1 MAPSGAQVRHSV
13 ELPLC
18 KATSG
23 GSSLMPN
30 VTIIGAGLA
39 GSEAAWQ
46 AAELGC
52 SVELWEMRPKRETPA
67 HRTEH
72 FAELVC
78 SNSLGNLALE
88 TASGLLK
95 EELRRLGSVILH
107 CADTN
112 PVPAGGALGV
122 AREDFPRAVTK
133 TIHAHPNIEV
143 IHKEVTEIPQGPTVV
158 ATGPLTSDTL
168 AKKIEVLSGETLYF
182 YDAASPIIHRDS
194 LDDSIIYRASRYCK
208 GEAAYLNCP
217 MTEEQYYAFVED
229 LATAELSPIKDFEED
244 LYFEGCLP
252 VETIAR
258 RGKDTLRFGPMK
270 PVGLPDPRTGEI
282 PYAVVQ
288 LRQDDAEGRL
298 YNIVGF
304 QTRLKWGEQRRVFRT
319 IPGLENADFAR
330 MGVMHR
336 NTYLPSNQMLEA
348 TMRIRRNLST
358 APLFFAGQLTGVEGY
373 VESTAMGHIAGTNA
387 MRLARGEEP
396 VTMPRGTMMGALA
409 HYITTKEGTLQPINS
424 NWGLVPTVP
433 KKEKGRRLGKPERR
447 QRQAN
452 TALAVLDGFMR
463 EGAKAAV

>member
-1 MAPSGAQVRHSV
+1 
-13 ELPLC
+13 
-18 KATSG
+18 
-23 GSSLMPN
+23 MPN

-46 AAELGC
+46 AARLGC
-52 SVELWEMRPKRETPA
+52 SVELWEMRPARETPA
-67 HRTEH
+67 HRTQH

-78 SNSLGNLALE
+78 SNSLGNRSLE

-107 CADTN
+107 CADAN

-122 AREDFPRAVTK
+122 AREGFPRAVTEMV
-133 TIHAHPNIEV
+133 HAHPNIEV
-143 IHKEVTEIPQGPTVV
+143 IRKEVTDIPDGPTVV
-158 ATGPLTSDTL
+158 ATGPLTSDAL
-168 AKKIEVLSGETLYF
+168 AEKIESLSGETLYF

-194 LDDSIIYRASRYCK
+194 LDDSVIYRASRYGK

-217 MTEEQYYAFVED
+217 MTEEQYYTFVED

-258 RGKDTLRFGPMK
+258 RGEDTLRFGPMK

-304 QTRLKWGEQRRVFRT
+304 QTRLKWGEQRRVFRI
-319 IPGLENADFAR
+319 IPGLESADFAR

-336 NTYLPSNQMLEA
+336 NTYLPANHMLDV
-348 TMRIRRNLST
+348 TMRIREDLGGG
-358 APLFFAGQLTGVEGY
+358 PLFFAGQLTGVEGY
-373 VESTAMGHIAGTNA
+373 IESAAMGHLAGTNA
-387 MRLARGEEP
+387 ARLAQGKDTI
-396 VTMPRGTMMGALA
+396 TMPRGTMMGALA

-424 NWGLVPTVP
+424 NWGLVPAVP
-433 KKEKGRRLGKPERR
+433 KKENGRRLSKPERR
-447 QRQAN
+447 QRQAQM
-452 TALAVLDGFMR
+452 ALSTLDEFMR
-463 EGAKAAV
+463 DGMKTAV

>member
-1 MAPSGAQVRHSV
+1 MADVTV
-13 ELPLC
+13 I
-18 KATSG
+18 G
-23 GSSLMPN
+23 G
-30 VTIIGAGLA
+30 GLA

-52 SVELWEMRPKRETPA
+52 SVELWEMRPVKETPA

-78 SNSLGNLALE
+78 SNSLGNNALE

-95 EELRRLGSVILH
+95 EELRRLGSVILRS
-107 CADTN
+107 ADEN
-112 PVPAGGALGV
+112 SVPAGGALGV
-122 AREDFPRAVTK
+122 AREGFPRAVTE
-133 TIHAHPNIEV
+133 TVHAHPNIEV
-143 IHKEVTEIPQGPTVV
+143 VRGEMTKLPQGPTVI
-158 ATGPLTSDTL
+158 ATGPLTSDAL
-168 AKKIEVLSGETLYF
+168 VEKIEALSGETLYF
-182 YDAASPIIHRDS
+182 YDAASPIVHRDS
-194 LDDSIIYRASRYCK
+194 LDESVVWRASRYDK

-217 MTEEQYYAFVED
+217 MTKEQYHAFVED

-244 LYFEGCLP
+244 MYFEGCLP

-258 RGKDTLRFGPMK
+258 RGPETLSFGPMK

-298 YNIVGF
+298 YNMVGF

-319 IPGLENADFAR
+319 IPGMQNADFAR

-336 NTYLPSNQMLEA
+336 NTYLPANRMLDA
-348 TMRIRRNLST
+348 TMKIRGSLSD

-373 VESTAMGHIAGTNA
+373 TESAAMGHLAGTNA
-387 MRLARGEEP
+387 ARLARGEEP
-396 VTMPRGTMMGALA
+396 LIMPQGTMMGALA

-424 NWGLVPTVP
+424 NWGLVPPVP
-433 KKEKGRRLGKPERR
+433 KKENGRRLTKPERR
-447 QRQAN
+447 RRQAAS
-452 TALAVLDGFMR
+452 ALAALDAFVVATVGLA
-463 EGAKAAV
+463 G

>member
-1 MAPSGAQVRHSV
+1 
-13 ELPLC
+13 
-18 KATSG
+18 
-23 GSSLMPN
+23 MPN

-52 SVELWEMRPKRETPA
+52 SVELLEMRPLKETPA

-95 EELRRLGSVILH
+95 EELRRLGSVILR
-107 CADTN
+107 CADAN

-122 AREDFPRAVTK
+122 AREDFPRAVTE
-133 TIHAHPNIEV
+133 TIHAHSNIEV
-143 IHKEVTEIPQGPTVV
+143 IRKEVTNIPEGPTVV
-158 ATGPLTSDTL
+158 ATGPLTSEAL
-168 AKKIEVLSGETLYF
+168 AKKIEDLSGETLYF

-194 LDDSIIYRASRYCK
+194 LDDSVIYRASRYGK

-229 LATAELSPIKDFEED
+229 LAAAELSPIKDFEED

-288 LRQDDAEGRL
+288 LRQDDAEGLL

-319 IPGLENADFAR
+319 IPGLQNADFAR

-336 NTYLPSNQMLEA
+336 NTYLPSNHMLDA
-348 TMRIRRNLST
+348 TMRIREALGE

-373 VESTAMGHIAGTNA
+373 VESTAMGYIAGTNA
-387 MRLARGEEP
+387 ARLARGEEP

-433 KKEKGRRLGKPERR
+433 KKENGRRLSKPERR
-447 QRQAN
+447 QRQARM
-452 TALAVLDGFMR
+452 ALSTLGEFMR
-463 EGAKAAV
+463 EGIKTAV

>member
-1 MAPSGAQVRHSV
+1 
-13 ELPLC
+13 
-18 KATSG
+18 
-23 GSSLMPN
+23 MPN

-46 AAELGC
+46 AAERGC
-52 SVELWEMRPKRETPA
+52 SVQLWEMRPVKETPA

-78 SNSLGNLALE
+78 SNSLGNRSLE

-107 CADTN
+107 CADAN
-112 PVPAGGALGV
+112 QVPAGGALGV
-122 AREDFPRAVTK
+122 AREDFPRSVTE
-133 TIHAHPNIEV
+133 TVHAHPNIEV
-143 IHKEVTEIPQGPTVV
+143 VRKEATSIPEGPTVI
-158 ATGPLTSDTL
+158 ATGPLTSDAL
-168 AKKIEVLSGETLYF
+168 AEKIANLSGQTLYF

-194 LDDSIIYRASRYCK
+194 LDDSIIYRASRYGK

-229 LATAELSPIKDFEED
+229 LAAAELSPIKDFEED

-258 RGKDTLRFGPMK
+258 RGRDTLRFGPMK
-270 PVGLPDPRTGEI
+270 PVGLPDPHAGEI

-319 IPGLENADFAR
+319 IPGLQSADFAR

-336 NTYLPSNQMLEA
+336 NTYLPSNHVLDA
-348 TMRIRRNLST
+348 TMQIRGALGE
-358 APLFFAGQLTGVEGY
+358 APLLFAGQLTGVEGY

-387 MRLARGEEP
+387 ARLARGEEP
-396 VTMPRGTMMGALA
+396 LTMPQGTMMGALA

-433 KKEKGRRLGKPERR
+433 KRENGRRLSKPERR
-447 QRQAN
+447 QRQARM
-452 TALAVLDGFMR
+452 ALSTLDEFMR
-463 EGAKAAV
+463 EGIKAAV

>member
-1 MAPSGAQVRHSV
+1 
-13 ELPLC
+13 
-18 KATSG
+18 
-23 GSSLMPN
+23 MPK

-52 SVELWEMRPKRETPA
+52 SVELWEMRPQRETPA

-95 EELRRLGSVILH
+95 EELRRLGSVILR
-107 CADTN
+107 CAEAN

-122 AREDFPRAVTK
+122 AREDFPRAVTE
-133 TIHAHPNIEV
+133 TVRSHPNIRV
-143 IHKEVTEIPQGPTVV
+143 VRKEATHIPDGPTVV
-158 ATGPLTSDTL
+158 ATGPLTSDAL
-168 AKKIEVLSGETLYF
+168 AEKIEDLSGETLYF

-194 LDDSIIYRASRYCK
+194 LDDSIIYRASRYGK

-217 MTEEQYYAFVED
+217 MVEEQYYAFVED
-229 LATAELSPIKDFEED
+229 LAAAELSPIKDFEEN

-258 RGKDTLRFGPMK
+258 RGKETLRFGPMK

-319 IPGLENADFAR
+319 IPGLQNAAFAR

-336 NTYLPSNQMLEA
+336 NTYLPSNHMLAA
-348 TMRIRRNLST
+348 TMQIREAQGE

-387 MRLARGEEP
+387 ARLARGEEP
-396 VTMPRGTMMGALA
+396 LTMPRGTMMGALA

-433 KKEKGRRLGKPERR
+433 KRENGRRLSKPERR
-447 QRQAN
+447 QRQARM
-452 TALAVLDGFMR
+452 ALATLDEFMR
-463 EGAKAAV
+463 EGIKTAV

>member
-1 MAPSGAQVRHSV
+1 
-13 ELPLC
+13 
-18 KATSG
+18 
-23 GSSLMPN
+23 MPD
-30 VTIIGAGLA
+30 VTVLGAGLA

-46 AAELGC
+46 AAERGC
-52 SVELWEMRPKRETPA
+52 SVELWEMRPAKETPA

-78 SNSLGNLALE
+78 SNSLGNRSLE

-95 EELRRLGSVILH
+95 EELRRLGSVILS
-107 CADTN
+107 CADAHS
-112 PVPAGGALGV
+112 VPAGGALGV
-122 AREDFPRAVTK
+122 AREDFPRSVTEAV
-133 TIHAHPNIEV
+133 HSHPNIEV
-143 IHKEVTEIPQGPTVV
+143 VRKEATGLPDGPTVI
-158 ATGPLTSDTL
+158 ATGPLTSDAL
-168 AKKIEVLSGETLYF
+168 AGRIEALSGERLYF

-194 LDDSIIYRASRYCK
+194 LDESAIYRASRYNK

-217 MTEEQYYAFVED
+217 MTEDEYYAFVESV
-229 LATAELSPIKDFEED
+229 ATAELSPIKDFEED

-270 PVGLPDPRTGEI
+270 PVGLPQPGTGGI

-319 IPGLENADFAR
+319 IPGLGNADFAR

-336 NTYLPSNQMLEA
+336 NTYLPSNNMLQS
-348 TMRIRRNLST
+348 TMRIRDSLSEE
-358 APLFFAGQLTGVEGY
+358 PLFFAGQLTGVEGY

-387 MRLARGEEP
+387 ARLARGERP
-396 VTMPRGTMMGALA
+396 ITMPRGTMMGALA

-424 NWGLVPTVP
+424 NWGLVPAVP
-433 KKEKGRRLGKPERR
+433 KKENGRRLSKPERR
-447 QRQAN
+447 QRQAG
-452 TALAVLDGFMR
+452 TALAVLDEFMR
-463 EGAKAAV
+463 EGTKAAV

>member
-1 MAPSGAQVRHSV
+1 
-13 ELPLC
+13 
-18 KATSG
+18 
-23 GSSLMPN
+23 MPN

-52 SVELWEMRPKRETPA
+52 SVELLEMRPLKETPA

-95 EELRRLGSVILH
+95 EELRRLGSVILR
-107 CADTN
+107 CADAN

-122 AREDFPRAVTK
+122 AREDFPRAVTE
-133 TIHAHPNIEV
+133 TIHAHSNIEV
-143 IHKEVTEIPQGPTVV
+143 IRKEVTNIPEGPTVV
-158 ATGPLTSDTL
+158 ATGPLTSEAL
-168 AKKIEVLSGETLYF
+168 AKNIEDLSGETLYF

-194 LDDSIIYRASRYCK
+194 LDDSVIYRASRYGK

-217 MTEEQYYAFVED
+217 MTEGQYYAFVED
-229 LATAELSPIKDFEED
+229 LAAAELSPIKDFEED

-288 LRQDDAEGRL
+288 LRQDDAEGLL

-319 IPGLENADFAR
+319 IPGLQNADFAR

-336 NTYLPSNQMLEA
+336 NTYLPSNHMLDA
-348 TMRIRRNLST
+348 TMRIRAALGE

-387 MRLARGEEP
+387 ARLARGEEP

-433 KKEKGRRLGKPERR
+433 KKENGRRLSKPERR
-447 QRQAN
+447 QHQARM
-452 TALAVLDGFMR
+452 ALSTLGEFMR
-463 EGAKAAV
+463 EGIKTAV

>member
-1 MAPSGAQVRHSV
+1 
-13 ELPLC
+13 
-18 KATSG
+18 
-23 GSSLMPN
+23 MPD

-52 SVELWEMRPKRETPA
+52 SVELWEMRPVKETPA

-78 SNSLGNLALE
+78 SNSLGNRSLE

-95 EELRRLGSVILH
+95 EELRRLGSVILR
-107 CADTN
+107 CADAN
-112 PVPAGGALGV
+112 SVPAGGALGV
-122 AREDFPRAVTK
+122 AREDFPRAVTE
-133 TIHAHPNIEV
+133 TVYSHPNIEV
-143 IHKEVTEIPQGPTVV
+143 IRKEVTEIPEGPTVV
-158 ATGPLTSDTL
+158 ATGPLTSDAL
-168 AKKIEVLSGETLYF
+168 AEKIEALSGERLYF
-182 YDAASPIIHRDS
+182 YDAASPIIHRES
-194 LDDSIIYRASRYCK
+194 LDDARIYRASRYDK

-217 MTEEQYYAFVED
+217 MKEEEYYAFVED

-258 RGKDTLRFGPMK
+258 RGKETLRFGPMK
-270 PVGLPDPRTGEI
+270 PVGLPDPRTGGI

-288 LRQDDAEGRL
+288 LRQDDAEGHL

-304 QTRLKWGEQRRVFRT
+304 QTRLKWGEQRRVFRQ

-336 NTYLPSNQMLEA
+336 NTYLPSNHMLEA
-348 TMRIRRNLST
+348 TMRMRGGLSGE
-358 APLFFAGQLTGVEGY
+358 PLFFAGQLTGVEGY

-387 MRLARGEEP
+387 ARFAKGEDP
-396 VTMPRGTMMGALA
+396 IIMPRGTMMGALA

-424 NWGLVPTVP
+424 NWGLVPAVP
-433 KKEKGRRLGKPERR
+433 KKENGRRLSKPERR
-447 QRQAN
+447 QRQAR
-452 TALAVLDGFMR
+452 TALSVLDEFMH
-463 EGAKAAV
+463 GGVQTAV

>member
-1 MAPSGAQVRHSV
+1 
-13 ELPLC
+13 
-18 KATSG
+18 
-23 GSSLMPN
+23 MPN

-52 SVELWEMRPKRETPA
+52 SVELWEMRPQRETPA

-95 EELRRLGSVILH
+95 EELRRLGSVILQ
-107 CADTN
+107 CADAN

-122 AREDFPRAVTK
+122 AREDFPRAVTELVYS
-133 TIHAHPNIEV
+133 HPNIRV
-143 IHKEVTEIPQGPTVV
+143 VRKEATHIPDGPTVV
-158 ATGPLTSDTL
+158 ATGPLTSDAL
-168 AKKIEVLSGETLYF
+168 AKKIEDLSGETLYF

-194 LDDSIIYRASRYCK
+194 LDDSIIYRASRYGK

-229 LATAELSPIKDFEED
+229 LAAAELSPIKDFEED

-319 IPGLENADFAR
+319 ILGLQNADFAR

-336 NTYLPSNQMLEA
+336 NTYLPSNHLLDA
-348 TMRIRRNLST
+348 TMQIREALGEAS
-358 APLFFAGQLTGVEGY
+358 LFFAGQLTGVEGY
-373 VESTAMGHIAGTNA
+373 VESTAMGHVAGTNA
-387 MRLARGEEP
+387 ARLARGEEP
-396 VTMPRGTMMGALA
+396 LTMPRGTMMGALA

-433 KKEKGRRLGKPERR
+433 KKENGRRLSKPERR
-447 QRQAN
+447 QRQARM
-452 TALAVLDGFMR
+452 ALSTLDEFIR
-463 EGAKAAV
+463 EGIKTAV

>member
-1 MAPSGAQVRHSV
+1 
-13 ELPLC
+13 
-18 KATSG
+18 
-23 GSSLMPN
+23 MPD

-52 SVELWEMRPKRETPA
+52 SVELWEMRPVKETPA

-78 SNSLGNLALE
+78 SNSLGNRSLE

-95 EELRRLGSVILH
+95 EELRRLGSVILR
-107 CADTN
+107 CADAN
-112 PVPAGGALGV
+112 SVPAGGALGV
-122 AREDFPRAVTK
+122 AREDFPRAVTE
-133 TIHAHPNIEV
+133 TVHDHPRIEV
-143 IHKEVTEIPQGPTVV
+143 VRKEVTDIPDGPTVV
-158 ATGPLTSDTL
+158 ATGPLTSDAL
-168 AKKIEVLSGETLYF
+168 AGKIEALSGETLYF

-194 LDDSIIYRASRYCK
+194 LDDSRIYRASRYDK

-217 MTEEQYYAFVED
+217 MTEDEYYAFVED

-258 RGKDTLRFGPMK
+258 RGRETLRFGPMK
-270 PVGLPDPRTGEI
+270 PVGLPDPKTGGI

-288 LRQDDAEGRL
+288 LRQDDAEGHL

-304 QTRLKWGEQRRVFRT
+304 QTRLKWGEQRRVFRQ

-336 NTYLPSNQMLEA
+336 NTYLPSNQMLDA
-348 TMRIRRNLST
+348 TMRIRGNLSGE
-358 APLFFAGQLTGVEGY
+358 PLFFAGQLTGVEGY

-387 MRLARGEEP
+387 ARFAKGEEP
-396 VTMPRGTMMGALA
+396 ITMPRGTMMGALA

-424 NWGLVPTVP
+424 NWGLVPAVP
-433 KKEKGRRLGKPERR
+433 KKENGRRLSKPERR
-447 QRQAN
+447 QRQAR
-452 TALAVLDGFMR
+452 TALSVLDEYMQ
-463 EGAKAAV
+463 EGVKTAV

>member
-1 MAPSGAQVRHSV
+1 
-13 ELPLC
+13 
-18 KATSG
+18 
-23 GSSLMPN
+23 MPD
-30 VTIIGAGLA
+30 VTVLGAGLA

-52 SVELWEMRPKRETPA
+52 SVELWEMRPNKETPA
-67 HRTEH
+67 HRTQH

-78 SNSLGNLALE
+78 SNSLGNRSLE

-95 EELRRLGSVILH
+95 EELRRLGSVILD
-107 CADTN
+107 CAN
-112 PVPAGGALGV
+112 ANSVPAGGALGV
-122 AREDFPRAVTK
+122 AREDFPRAVTA
-133 TIHAHPNIEV
+133 TVRAHPNIEV
-143 IHKEVTEIPQGPTVV
+143 VRKEATYIPDGPVVV
-158 ATGPLTSDTL
+158 ATGPLTSDAL
-168 AKKIEVLSGETLYF
+168 AEKIEELSGERLYF

-194 LDDSIIYRASRYCK
+194 LDDSIIYRASRYGK

-217 MTEEQYYAFVED
+217 MNESEYYAFVED
-229 LATAELSPIKDFEED
+229 LAAAELSPIKDFEED

-258 RGKDTLRFGPMK
+258 RGEDTLCFGPMK

-288 LRQDDAEGRL
+288 LRQDDAEGNL

-319 IPGLENADFAR
+319 IPGLKNADFAR

-336 NTYLPSNQMLEA
+336 NTYLPSNHMLDA
-348 TMRIRRNLST
+348 SMRIRESLST
-358 APLFFAGQLTGVEGY
+358 QPLFFAGQLTGVEGY
-373 VESTAMGHIAGTNA
+373 VESAAMGHIAGTNA
-387 MRLARGEEP
+387 ARLARGGRLI
-396 VTMPRGTMMGALA
+396 TMPRGTMMGALA

-433 KKEKGRRLGKPERR
+433 KKENGRRLRKPERR
-447 QRQAN
+447 QRQARM
-452 TALAVLDGFMR
+452 ALSVLDEFMR
-463 EGAKAAV
+463 DGVRTAV

>member
-1 MAPSGAQVRHSV
+1 
-13 ELPLC
+13 
-18 KATSG
+18 
-23 GSSLMPN
+23 MPD
-30 VTIIGAGLA
+30 VTILGAGLA

-46 AAELGC
+46 AAESGC
-52 SVELWEMRPKRETPA
+52 SVQLWEMRPVKETPA

-78 SNSLGNLALE
+78 SNSLGNRSLE

-95 EELRRLGSVILH
+95 EELRRLGSVILR
-107 CADTN
+107 CADAN
-112 PVPAGGALGV
+112 SVPAGGALGV
-122 AREDFPRAVTK
+122 AREDFPRAVTQAV
-133 TIHAHPNIEV
+133 HAHPNIEV
-143 IHKEVTEIPQGPTVV
+143 VRKEATELPVGPAVV
-158 ATGPLTSDTL
+158 ATGPLTSDAL
-168 AKKIEVLSGETLYF
+168 AEEIEGLSGERLYF

-194 LDDSIIYRASRYCK
+194 LDESVIYLASRYDK

-229 LATAELSPIKDFEED
+229 LATAQLSPIKDFEED

-258 RGKDTLRFGPMK
+258 RGEETLRFGPMK
-270 PVGLPDPRTGEI
+270 PVGLPDPRTDKI

-288 LRQDDAEGRL
+288 LRQDDAEGHL

-336 NTYLPSNQMLEA
+336 NTYLPSNHMLEA
-348 TMRIRRNLST
+348 TMRIREHLSDK
-358 APLFFAGQLTGVEGY
+358 PLFFAGQLTGVEGY
-373 VESTAMGHIAGTNA
+373 VESTAMGYVAGTNA
-387 MRLARGEEP
+387 ARISRGQEP
-396 VTMPRGTMMGALA
+396 ITMPRDTMMGALA

-424 NWGLVPTVP
+424 NWGLVPAVP
-433 KKEKGRRLGKPERR
+433 KKENGKRLSKPERR
-447 QRQAN
+447 QRQARA
-452 TALAVLDGFMR
+452 ALSRLDEFMPG
-463 EGAKAAV
+463 GAKTAV